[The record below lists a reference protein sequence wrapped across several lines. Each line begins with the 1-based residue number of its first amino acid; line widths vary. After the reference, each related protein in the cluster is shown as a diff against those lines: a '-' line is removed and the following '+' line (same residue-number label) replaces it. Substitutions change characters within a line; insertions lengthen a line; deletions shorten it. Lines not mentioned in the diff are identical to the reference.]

1 MIFGYI
7 QVLSRE
13 HDVVIQDLGPVD
25 MIIEEHVRTRSVDAR
40 PALFKLLQQLE
51 PGDTVVAHSMDRIA
65 HNVRSLVKTIQ
76 KITKR
81 QAILKLVVEDLVFSP
96 PETNNPVDN
105 RAWELLQ
112 QVANFEK
119 QINLVD
125 QRRIYRTDLETG
137 RPFGRK
143 PTFSYQKA
151 IDLLA
156 HGYTVN
162 EVAEKLAVHSRR
174 IYYVRKMHHNQL
186 AGVDFHESRIGFRKK
201 INHDMIR
208 QLLDEGWQINA
219 IAEHMKIGLATVYR
233 VHKKWQL
240 DKKNAASM

>member
-1 MIFGYI
+1 MIIGYI

-13 HDVVIQDLGPVD
+13 HDVVVQDLGPID

-40 PALFKLLQQLE
+40 PALFKLVQQLE

-65 HNVRSLVKTIQ
+65 HNVRSLVKTAQ
-76 KITKR
+76 KIMDK
-81 QAILKLVVEDLVFSP
+81 QATLRFVVEDCEFP
-96 PETNNPVDN
+96 PSEASHPVDSG
-105 RAWELLQ
+105 RWKLLQ
-112 QVANFEK
+112 QIANFEK

-151 IDLLA
+151 IDFLS

-162 EVAEKLAVHSRR
+162 EVAEKLGVHPRR
-174 IYYVRKMHHNQL
+174 IYYVRKMHHDQL
-186 AGVDFHESRIGFRKK
+186 SGGDFQESRIGFRKQ
-201 INHDMIR
+201 INHDQIR

-219 IAEHMKIGLATVYR
+219 IAEHMKIGLTTVYR
-233 VHKKWQL
+233 AHKKWRL
-240 DKKNAASM
+240 EKSNAASM